1 MYNMTWGFKF
11 VHEGAWTGMS
21 SADGLNWNLAI
32 GAGDNLTLPNGT
44 YWFNVDMEAATATA
58 FEVTKVGLIGSFN
71 GWSDDLVMAFDEATL
86 TYSGTVN
93 LAENAEFKV
102 RFNGDW
108 NYSLGDDPAD
118 LNCLG
123 AGNIKVEKAGT
134 YLIVLDMAHASPS
147 LTITAL

>member
-1 MYNMTWGFKF
+1 
-11 VHEGAWTGMS
+11 
-21 SADGLNWNLAI
+21 
-32 GAGDNLTLPNGT
+32 
-44 YWFNVDMEAATATA
+44 
-58 FEVTKVGLIGSFN
+58 
-71 GWSDDLVMAFDEATL
+71 MAFDEATL

-102 RFNGDW
+102 RFNGNWD
-108 NYSLGDDPAD
+108 YSLGDDPAD